1 MAGEPKTIEVEP
13 GSEVDRL
20 LDEAAEAPLRLV
32 RGQDEFGLQS
42 VSGNRR
48 AILGEGMS
56 SASEDD
62 HKTIARL
69 LEQPPS
75 AEQVARSIEGL
86 RRAAGSWKDID
97 AEAFKAYIRER
108 RRTSS
113 RRPARW

>member
-13 GSEVDRL
+13 GSELDRL

-32 RGQDEFGLQS
+32 RGGEEFRLQS
-42 VSGNRR
+42 VAGDRR
-48 AILGEGMS
+48 AIPGEGTV
-56 SASEDD
+56 SAPGDD

-75 AEQVARSIEGL
+75 AEQVARSVEGI

-113 RRPARW
+113 RRPVRW